1 MLSYFILFYPIILSY
16 FIPFYSIITDD
27 ISNLW
32 LLLDLI
38 QALKWFWR
46 PRILPTSS
54 ILLYPPNE
62 HRPCQIGLGRFVSI
76 KNVLFSGSMFIY
88 QRVQHHQLLED
99 QMGKWGQLVPNHCL
113 HPRATK
119 APSLSSGSS
128 SGSVSAPAVL
138 PGELV
143 AGIPYRGYWV
153 RLEDENLWKWWDGYL
168 MYGSKP
174 TKYIE
179 NTIFWGSFAHQSTR
193 VLAVLTS
200 NILDQ

>member
-1 MLSYFILFYPIILSY
+1 MHTYLSPTGGDDSNHSNPSILEILSHFIPLCYPILSYFIPLYYPILSH

-153 RLEDENLWKWWDGYL
+153 RLEDENL
-168 MYGSKP
+168 
-174 TKYIE
+174 
-179 NTIFWGSFAHQSTR
+179 
-193 VLAVLTS
+193 
-200 NILDQ
+200 